1 MSFCS
6 EYVLEEIQ
14 NCYNISKCLP
24 STKEGFLAKKI
35 RKLVKVSISNS
46 LFYYLLFLKKIGV
59 NLVLYEKNWCWY
71 FKSNLLDLVANCR
84 PIGT

>member
-46 LFYYLLFLKKIGV
+46 LFYYLLFKKKLVLTWFSMKKIDVGIWKV
-59 NLVLYEKNWCWY
+59 IY
-71 FKSNLLDLVANCR
+71 
-84 PIGT
+84 

>member
-46 LFYYLLFLKKIGV
+46 LFYYLL
-59 NLVLYEKNWCWY
+59 
-71 FKSNLLDLVANCR
+71 S
-84 PIGT
+84 